1 MANSPACFS
10 SKRAF
15 LYKSNTGDRAFLKM
29 YYHLCVSGCG
39 RYLAPQDSHY
49 CCLVCP
55 GIQHAEET
63 FVNGSCSSCGDM
75 TISEFGNVK
84 HGGVPLCLCW
94 DLAFIPAPLPLDRAG
109 TFVEVLMWNPPPRTP
124 IIRGWT
130 SGFLVG
136 VVLVLSDPLWYHS
149 SRKCMRSLQ
158 DRGRHLS
165 LLETNRVAPHHP

>member
-1 MANSPACFS
+1 M
-10 SKRAF
+10 
-15 LYKSNTGDRAFLKM
+15 
-29 YYHLCVSGCG
+29 VVIW
-39 RYLAPQDSHY
+39 RYQDSHY

-84 HGGVPLCLCW
+84 HGGVPLCLCC

-130 SGFLVG
+130 SGFSVPFFPEVHEELTRSWKAPFTARNKSCG
-136 VVLVLSDPLWYHS
+136 PSPPLMV
-149 SRKCMRSLQ
+149 KPL
-158 DRGRHLS
+158 
-165 LLETNRVAPHHP
+165 